1 LTAADFAVILA
12 PECAEFHAP
21 PGLTDARGTLHSRG
35 QPFQVTRDAD
45 PESAVKHTAPDATHQ
60 NPARGTLQRQ
70 ESGNGRSGASSA
82 KNPHFLKDKTMS
94 DISEIIR
101 LVEAQGS
108 DIKNWREAQELKFNE
123 LQKSTDQFIL
133 ASQRPGA
140 SLGNSSEVKHL
151 TTADGRKLPMLAR
164 EQKATDLYRT
174 NDSDGFTLGEF
185 ARDAIVGSRKA
196 QSSAALVPTFI
207 GGQVIDM
214 VRARTVIVEAGAGT
228 ILIDGPTNLARLTS
242 GPTVYQHTEAA
253 TDIVE
258 SDIFAAPVTLNPKL
272 LAVNIPLTVEVVADS
287 PNLDAVLSMAL
298 AGAFAAKLDALCIAT
313 LLADTGI
320 PDSAAGQDPAV
331 WAKLLEAVGAA
342 LALNQR
348 LPSAHISAP
357 ADWIARAS
365 QLASTAGTWLGKPP
379 ALAGMAELQTT
390 GLTAGT
396 ALFGNFAE
404 AFAIA
409 LRSDLRVEV
418 VRHAKPGSASHL
430 LVAHM
435 RADGVV
441 LQPGHL
447 FKQLK
452 TVA

>member
-1 LTAADFAVILA
+1 M
-12 PECAEFHAP
+12 HA
-21 PGLTDARGTLHSRG
+21 GRCIRKAS
-35 QPFQVTRDAD
+35 PFRHAGRC

-60 NPARGTLQRQ
+60 PLHAGRC
-70 ESGNGRSGASSA
+70 SGKRAA
-82 KNPHFLKDKTMS
+82 TVEAAHQAPNPHFLKDKTMS

-101 LVEAQGS
+101 LVEAQGA
-108 DIKNWREAQELKFNE
+108 DIKSWRDAQESKITE
-123 LQKSTDQFIL
+123 LQQSVDQFIL

-164 EQKATDLYRT
+164 EQKAADLYRT
-174 NDSDGFTLGEF
+174 NDSDGFSLGDF

-196 QSSAALVPTFI
+196 QSSAALVPTFV

-214 VRARTVIVEAGAGT
+214 VRARTVVVEAGAGT
-228 ILIDGPTNLARLTS
+228 IVIDGPTNLARLTS

-253 TDIVE
+253 VDITE
-258 SDIFAAPVTLNPKL
+258 SDIVASPVALNPKL
-272 LAVNIPLTVEVVADS
+272 LACTIPLTVEVVADS
-287 PNLDAVLSMAL
+287 PNLDAVLNMAL

-313 LLADTGI
+313 LLADTNI

-331 WAKLLEAVGAA
+331 WAKVLEAVGAA

-418 VRHAKPGSASHL
+418 VRHAKPTSASHL

-441 LQPGHL
+441 LQPGRL
-447 FKQLK
+447 FRQLK
-452 TVA
+452 TV

>member
-1 LTAADFAVILA
+1 
-12 PECAEFHAP
+12 
-21 PGLTDARGTLHSRG
+21 
-35 QPFQVTRDAD
+35 
-45 PESAVKHTAPDATHQ
+45 
-60 NPARGTLQRQ
+60 
-70 ESGNGRSGASSA
+70 
-82 KNPHFLKDKTMS
+82 MS

-101 LVEAQGS
+101 LVEAQGA
-108 DIKNWREAQELKFNE
+108 DIKSWRDAQESKITE
-123 LQKSTDQFIL
+123 LQQSVDQFTL

-151 TTADGRKLPMLAR
+151 TCADGRKLPMLAR
-164 EQKATDLYRT
+164 EQKAADLYRT
-174 NDSDGFTLGEF
+174 SDGDGDGFSLGDF

-214 VRARTVIVEAGAGT
+214 VRARTVVVEAGAGT
-228 ILIDGPTNLARLTS
+228 IVIDGPTNLARLTS

-253 TDIVE
+253 VDITE
-258 SDIFAAPVTLNPKL
+258 SDIVASPVALNPKL
-272 LAVNIPLTVEVVADS
+272 LACTIPLTVEVVADS
-287 PNLDAVLSMAL
+287 PNLDAVLNMAL

-313 LLADTGI
+313 LLADTNI

-331 WAKLLEAVGAA
+331 WAKVLEAVGAA

-379 ALAGMAELQTT
+379 ALAGMAELHTT

-418 VRHAKPGSASHL
+418 VRHAKPTSASHL

-452 TVA
+452 TV

>member
-1 LTAADFAVILA
+1 MASWQAVGLA
-12 PECAEFHAP
+12 LIAN
-21 PGLTDARGTLHSRG
+21 L
-35 QPFQVTRDAD
+35 
-45 PESAVKHTAPDATHQ
+45 
-60 NPARGTLQRQ
+60 
-70 ESGNGRSGASSA
+70 ASSSGPISPA
-82 KNPHFLKDKTMS
+82 KTSGTSTLSESEVFPKIHALNLLVFKDLLWRTVS
-94 DISEIIR
+94 NQVALADDIS
-101 LVEAQGS
+101 AFT
-108 DIKNWREAQELKFNE
+108 NC
-123 LQKSTDQFIL
+123 
-133 ASQRPGA
+133 QR
-140 SLGNSSEVKHL
+140 
-151 TTADGRKLPMLAR
+151 
-164 EQKATDLYRT
+164 
-174 NDSDGFTLGEF
+174 FTYVVV
-185 ARDAIVGSRKA
+185 RD
-196 QSSAALVPTFI
+196 
-207 GGQVIDM
+207 
-214 VRARTVIVEAGAGT
+214 E
-228 ILIDGPTNLARLTS
+228 
-242 GPTVYQHTEAA
+242 HTEAA
-253 TDIVE
+253 VDITE
-258 SDIFAAPVTLNPKL
+258 SDIVASPVALNPKL
-272 LAVNIPLTVEVVADS
+272 LACTIPLTVEVVADS
-287 PNLDAVLSMAL
+287 PNLDAVLNMAL

-313 LLADTGI
+313 LLGDTNI

-379 ALAGMAELQTT
+379 ALAGMAELHTT

-418 VRHAKPGSASHL
+418 VRHAKPTSASHL

-452 TVA
+452 TV

>member
-1 LTAADFAVILA
+1 
-12 PECAEFHAP
+12 
-21 PGLTDARGTLHSRG
+21 
-35 QPFQVTRDAD
+35 
-45 PESAVKHTAPDATHQ
+45 
-60 NPARGTLQRQ
+60 
-70 ESGNGRSGASSA
+70 
-82 KNPHFLKDKTMS
+82 MS

-258 SDIFAAPVTLNPKL
+258 SDVLAAPVTLNPKL

-331 WAKLLEAVGAA
+331 WLKVLEAVGAA

>member
-1 LTAADFAVILA
+1 MSDFA
-12 PECAEFHAP
+12 E
-21 PGLTDARGTLHSRG
+21 
-35 QPFQVTRDAD
+35 
-45 PESAVKHTAPDATHQ
+45 
-60 NPARGTLQRQ
+60 
-70 ESGNGRSGASSA
+70 
-82 KNPHFLKDKTMS
+82 M
-94 DISEIIR
+94 IR
-101 LVEAQGS
+101 MIEAQGAEL
-108 DIKNWREAQELKFNE
+108 KTWRDAQDAKFQEL
-123 LQKSTDQFIL
+123 QSTVDQTIL
-133 ASQRPGA
+133 KSQRPFAGFDA
-140 SLGNSSEVKHL
+140 KCEVKHL

-174 NDSDGFTLGEF
+174 NDSDGFSLGEF

-214 VRARTVIVEAGAGT
+214 VRARTVVVEAGAGT
-228 ILIDGPTNLARLTS
+228 ILIDGPPNLARLTS
-242 GPTVYQHTEAA
+242 GPTVHQHTEAGV
-253 TDIVE
+253 DITE
-258 SDIFAAPVTLNPKL
+258 SDIVASPVTLNPKL
-272 LAVNIPLTVEVVADS
+272 LACTIPLTVEVVQDS
-287 PNLDAVLSMAL
+287 PNLDAVLNMAL

-313 LLADTGI
+313 LLADTNI

-331 WAKLLEAVGAA
+331 WLKVLEAVGTA
-342 LALNQR
+342 LGLNQR

-365 QLASTAGTWLGKPP
+365 QLASTSGTWLGKPP
-379 ALAGMAELQTT
+379 ALSAMAELQTT

-418 VRHAKPGSASHL
+418 VRHAKPTSASHL

-452 TVA
+452 TV